1 LSLRLNLLLRRSD
14 LKKGLVHLFV
24 LLMNVGNEVLFLEFG
39 LFVLGDGFSEVGFVL
54 HACLNDLGEL
64 YLVLLLKTV
73 DFSPYHLVMSLS
85 LDDILLSEIF
95 LDSK

>member
-1 LSLRLNLLLRRSD
+1 
-14 LKKGLVHLFV
+14 
-24 LLMNVGNEVLFLEFG
+24 
-39 LFVLGDGFSEVGFVL
+39 VL